1 MKKTAL
7 ERFVCEVGLLWKGGV
22 LCPAGITS
30 AVILSRA
37 SGVERSRD
45 SIALDV
51 YLWGSE
57 VDGMSEL
64 LTFWCTQVSLLA
76 ESALQLVGLRLNVH
90 LQFEKRP

>member
-1 MKKTAL
+1 M
-7 ERFVCEVGLLWKGGV
+7 GLLWKSGV

-30 AVILSRA
+30 AGLLSCA

-45 SIALDV
+45 NITFDV
-51 YLWGSE
+51 YLCWSK

-64 LTFWCTQVSLLA
+64 LAFWCTQVSLLA

-90 LQFEKRP
+90 LQFEKGP

>member
-1 MKKTAL
+1 M

-30 AVILSRA
+30 AMLLSRA
-37 SGVERSRD
+37 SGIERSHD
-45 SIALDV
+45 SIAFDV
-51 YLWGSE
+51 YLCGSE
-57 VDGMSEL
+57 VDGMGEL

-76 ESALQLVGLRLNVH
+76 ESALQLVGLRLNMR